1 MKKIDKNTLP
11 NIIYIVVF
19 LAVSLVPLFL
29 FSSRQA
35 AIGNETKAEK
45 PKLSDGVELTANID
59 AYFSQNFGFRNRLV
73 YARNALEQAFFKTSG
88 QSDVIVGEDGWLFY
102 GRALDDF
109 LGTSVLSDTELDR
122 MAVVVEMMQNY
133 AKREGKDFIFVS
145 APNKMSVYGEYMP
158 YYYIEEK
165 GLGNYEL
172 LHERLTTLGVN
183 TVQLKNALTV
193 KKLEGQQLYHKLDS
207 HWNNYGAAAAY
218 EAMADK
224 LFELYGADYSAYTHY
239 GEVPYSVKNNFSGD
253 LQSMLLPGS
262 SKKDAQ
268 VEFDIDDG
276 FEYVNRFRSVEDLVI
291 TTQNQSAAV
300 DKSVTL
306 FRDSFGNALYWF
318 FAKDYASLTAKREI
332 PYNIYQAAKE
342 SDLVAVELVERNLK
356 NLLVYTP
363 IVPSWN
369 LGADYFSDVKIYDLT
384 EFDGLSADSS
394 IIIKDTSSDSS
405 IKVEQSAKTTDSVE
419 NLTNME
425 EYLNRVSDIVMNVT
439 TTADGLTQISG
450 SSDILEN
457 FAYMYMKID
466 STGQTSQEQNADN
479 IDSNEQTSQAQ
490 NAVIYQLIPG
500 QNGDFTLYLTDEDAD
515 IFKADTAGIEYT
527 IIVKS
532 GNKYIEIPI
541 NVTLQD

>member
-318 FAKDYASLTAKREI
+318 FANDYTSLTAKREI

-369 LGADYFSDVKIYDLT
+369 LGADY
-384 EFDGLSADSS
+384 
-394 IIIKDTSSDSS
+394 
-405 IKVEQSAKTTDSVE
+405 
-419 NLTNME
+419 LTNTE
-425 EYLNRVSDIVMNVT
+425 EYLNQVFDITMNIT

-450 SSDILEN
+450 SSNILEN
-457 FAYMYMKID
+457 FAYMYMKI
-466 STGQTSQEQNADN
+466 TSVG
-479 IDSNEQTSQAQ
+479 QTSQAQ